1 MSSDGNNSKN
11 IAPFTIFSSSAEGGY
26 LTELHTNFTGGV
38 EINNLHTDT
47 YGEFRHPPAQGTFTN
62 KFVGGSPHR
71 HNAVGSTDRVEAFS
85 ITFETPISFLFEST
99 ETEITPIAGAPTGTD
114 LMFELDGFGGVQP
127 LDPPADSDAVWEL
140 DVDDDITPGNGTGAG
155 ILTITKPTR
164 PVLYR
169 DEFAKRP
176 INIRNIR
183 QQSPGNFSHTREI
196 VHTAGRTL
204 NPGQARAA
212 AYSVTYPLFPSNEN
226 AVLNVDGDT
235 GNLAEY
241 AMPELSSSASAHV
254 FVNRFSSPGDR
265 YTMSRGFLNPIGEE
279 YSAYN
284 TMPFRNLNVR
294 VENDENMKVHNA
306 QFAANHHPVN
316 RNTGYKSA
324 GSPLYDNG
332 NVTHAIPQNTLQYS
346 WITASAEDTI
356 ADFQGFA
363 TGSDLSFHSGTIK
376 LNLTPREA
384 MNSHSPLEDPVEVS
398 AVYTNTTPKYADYNS
413 QTGEVYY
420 CAIFGMGGGFI
431 YAVDDDGNSTTV
443 LDPSTI
449 TSSPW
454 AIKVVPSEDKLYWTE
469 YIDKKIMYAEISDP
483 STNGSVATGL
493 IHPPYH
499 IEVSGNTA
507 YYTAATAFGPDLV
520 KSIDLTSP
528 SETVLFGNAS
538 VTNLDEFTGIRF
550 DESTNKLYFIGN
562 NAPGNNVTVGTWDIN
577 SSTLSILKT
586 DITTIGEATDMQLN
600 TSNRT
605 MFIVATQAGESS
617 IYRMSMDQESDPIL
631 VKTLSGLSDMINLS
645 FMESKL
651 MVMTNTV
658 NPHEIYTI
666 SPEFTYFPLNSV
678 YLDEDNNTQD
688 FDLTG
693 SVYGYST
700 WKQVRGGELKL
711 SRHYRENSILAA
723 ANNEDIITQ
732 FSEPAIVAKHKPLE
746 HVIGI
751 DETSEDYVVKSPYG
765 NELVRHSNEEL
776 NQLFAFTRSDHGTTY
791 TQLKDNYI
799 NRSIDDPAN
808 PVKRFV
814 SMTYGETVFPRSKNA
829 FKSKVRIRGNYTE
842 VAGTGENGYDRRFG
856 SQNTMYSSTG
866 RRSSSA
872 LNSQGLLTY
881 ALAFDP
887 MKTDGANSFLSAP
900 GHNGNVGEMNYD
912 FDETHFVIDPDGYVR
927 PHLNF
932 FETNHAYVASTDTD
946 YNERLVEEMSGKTR
960 WYDSYDLYQENSR
973 GLLPEASVIPEFR
986 ISEHMDYY
994 IEDAAGNFRAD
1005 NKKFLTLLGHENSSS
1020 AAARASVN
1028 FDTDFEDTILDS
1040 EKIEHFDKIKKDHT
1054 GHSRPRKLTLTA
1066 AGVKKLLP
1074 YNGFYPDT
1082 RTVQLGNLLSQSI
1095 APNIQGY
1102 LTVPGNP
1109 SKAEQFL
1116 DTDPVQGHAAI
1127 LKTIA
1132 SPGILYNTTKAGL
1145 AVDYPIYTSQP
1156 ETASLSG
1163 NPTNVLV
1170 LSSDVTASTRLPF
1183 ETLVNLNE
1191 NLPRDERVFLVG
1203 AHPHQTTDDS
1213 FASSSLYYG
1222 KWNGK
1227 KKPYFEIAS
1236 HNYLAESVNFFLK
1249 NSEVSS
1255 FISKPQNEFAE
1266 VEADK
1271 TYYMDVVL
1279 RDEVQMNRFAEYS
1292 GVTSSF
1298 PTHEVIE
1305 ANLDLEFALG
1315 DKASTSTAV
1324 AQDNQGGA
1332 YVLFGMPE
1340 QNRAYLTHTNQE
1352 GNSTNLSEDYLTGAS
1367 NQLYGT
1373 SVAMQSGSNGLY
1385 LAIGAPENEGL
1396 STTGSIYT
1404 YRYTPAGLEFLGNQ
1418 DSPTT
1423 SCESYGSSVS
1433 LVSGSDAVYYAT
1445 CTRHYSSGGTDRTL
1459 VTGHKYKTGSFG
1471 YLNGGLGTS
1480 SETIEEY
1487 SGSCSVAIASGSS
1500 MIAVAVGTTQL
1511 SGADEGHVT
1520 ILTSSAAATPYHP
1533 ASPDLLYF
1541 DTLPLVGWQPTAVST
1556 PFNYPVQSISAISTP
1571 TSGALAG
1578 YNSFFFLVSSIAT
1591 PYPFSSH
1598 EMFRMVDWTPLRF
1611 GRVGSPF
1618 DNTLTGTGF
1627 SDIYFQAYYADDYL
1641 LDSFDDIV
1649 FNTSLSQNPSDPF
1662 DVMIAI
1668 PAVRALYG
1676 KEEPEVMIKN
1686 VALHETHLSFNPP
1699 WPTSHT
1705 FIPKAGYGD
1714 TNAIS
1719 LSRYGAG
1726 IDIDMNSSLD
1736 PFVST
1741 GMPTLDSEAGSVHLV
1756 YSAPRRD
1763 VYSQH
1768 GRLFGSPLDRAYDPA
1783 YSQYTPPGFHGERIA
1798 TISFSSSVGGIT
1810 SLEEIL
1816 KSSTVA
1822 DSEAIKEGQTSKF
1835 SGENV
1840 SLSTDEQSAKMPIE
1854 SSVSLFGKTKQP
1866 DVEFQIS
1873 ETGETTRV
1881 DRAKSAGA
1889 SAFRWAISTKYECPV
1904 IDVSSSLYADN
1915 YTSHLADENDAVW
1928 GFSGSSGQFSHPR
1941 SVWTSHGQATAPDKG
1956 YFFEL
1961 RESTSKGANDGS
1973 LVELCGFTPGTKK
1986 IGSVADNKVI
1996 SEAIMVVPYTSQAIK
2011 NKTVEIES
2019 GKHFFRLNNSELK
2032 RQKRSVED
2040 NGYAISEDLRE
2051 TSISELI
2058 QGMKD
2063 YVIPPHYNFLQ
2074 YKDIKPFACYFLEF
2088 EHTLSQRDLIDI
2100 WQGITPSIAL
2110 NPETEEV
2117 EISHDINKHNLF
2129 HNIDIPTDIKFMIFK
2144 VKKQAMW
2151 NYYDITTDS
2160 TDDNRFRFDFQG
2172 DGKVEVVP
2180 EYNYNWPYDFFSLVE
2195 RAKVDV
2201 DITFKKEDEEE

>member
-11 IAPFTIFSSSAEGGY
+11 IAPFTMFSSSAEGGY
-26 LTELHTNFTGGV
+26 LTELHTNFTGGI

-62 KFVGGSPHR
+62 KFVGGNTHR
-71 HNAVGSTDRVEAFS
+71 HHSVGQADRMEAFS
-85 ITFETPISFLFEST
+85 VSFGSPQSFLFEST
-99 ETEITPIAGAPTGTD
+99 TTEVTPIAGAPAGTD
-114 LMFELDGFGGVQP
+114 LMFELDGGGNIQP
-127 LDPPADSDAVWEL
+127 LDPPADNDAVWEI
-140 DVDDDITPGNGTGAG
+140 DGDGDITTGLPNGAG
-155 ILTITKPTR
+155 TLFISRPTR

-169 DEFAKRP
+169 DEYAKRSV
-176 INIRNIR
+176 NIKNIR
-183 QQSPGNFSHTREI
+183 QQSPGNFAQTRDVIHTS
-196 VHTAGRTL
+196 GRTL

-212 AYSVTYPLFPSNEN
+212 AYSVTYPLFPRSEN
-226 AVLNVDGDT
+226 PVLNVSGTNSLED
-235 GNLAEY
+235 Y

-284 TMPFRNLNVR
+284 ATPFRNLNVR
-294 VENDENMKVHNA
+294 EENNENLTTHNEQFSA
-306 QFAANHHPVN
+306 QDHPVN
-316 RNTGYKSA
+316 RNPNYDGLISA
-324 GSPLYDNG
+324 VVDSDEFVVGDNLTVVGTTVTNPGVSSFTEHFYSQDGSPRYAAASATWGSGNFFFSLNDDPPLDADFHTLNFAWFLVGGTLAVIYESDVSQGSFPASPTDVFSIVYDGNQVQYLQNGTVQRTVVVDAPAKLYFDSALGGPSEMTDASFSYLRTDYDNA

-346 WITASAEDTI
+346 WINDSAEDTI
-356 ADFQGFA
+356 SDFQGFA
-363 TGSDLSFHSGTIK
+363 TGSDITFYSDTIGFDS
-376 LNLTPREA
+376 P
-384 MNSHSPLEDPVEVS
+384 MNSVH
-398 AVYTNTTPKYADYNS
+398 
-413 QTGEVYY
+413 
-420 CAIFGMGGGFI
+420 
-431 YAVDDDGNSTTV
+431 
-443 LDPSTI
+443 
-449 TSSPW
+449 
-454 AIKVVPSEDKLYWTE
+454 
-469 YIDKKIMYAEISDP
+469 
-483 STNGSVATGL
+483 
-493 IHPPYH
+493 
-499 IEVSGNTA
+499 
-507 YYTAATAFGPDLV
+507 
-520 KSIDLTSP
+520 
-528 SETVLFGNAS
+528 
-538 VTNLDEFTGIRF
+538 
-550 DESTNKLYFIGN
+550 
-562 NAPGNNVTVGTWDIN
+562 
-577 SSTLSILKT
+577 
-586 DITTIGEATDMQLN
+586 
-600 TSNRT
+600 
-605 MFIVATQAGESS
+605 
-617 IYRMSMDQESDPIL
+617 
-631 VKTLSGLSDMINLS
+631 
-645 FMESKL
+645 
-651 MVMTNTV
+651 
-658 NPHEIYTI
+658 
-666 SPEFTYFPLNSV
+666 
-678 YLDEDNNTQD
+678 LDEDNNTQD
-688 FDLTG
+688 FDFTG
-693 SVYGYST
+693 SVYGYNT
-700 WKQVRGGELKL
+700 WKQIRGGNLKL
-711 SRHYRENSILAA
+711 SRYYRENSILAA
-723 ANNEDIITQ
+723 ANNKDIITQ
-732 FSEPAIVAKHKPLE
+732 FSEPAVVAKHKPME

-751 DETSEDYVVKSPYG
+751 DSTDENYTVKSPYG
-765 NELVRHSNEEL
+765 NELVRHSNEEI
-776 NQLFAFTRSDHGTTY
+776 NELFAYIRSDEGTSY

-866 RRSSSA
+866 RRNSSA

-1040 EKIEHFDKIKKDHT
+1040 EKMEHFDKIKKDHT

-1156 ETASLSG
+1156 ETASLSD

-1203 AHPHQTTDDS
+1203 AHPHQTTDGS
-1213 FASSSLYYG
+1213 FADSSLYYG

-1249 NSEVSS
+1249 NSEVNS

-1279 RDEVQMNRFAEYS
+1279 RDEVQMNKFAEYS

-1305 ANLDLEFALG
+1305 ANMDLEIESA
-1315 DKASTSTAV
+1315 DDASTSTAV
-1324 AQDNQGGA
+1324 AQDNNGGA
-1332 YVLFGMPE
+1332 FVLFGIPE
-1340 QNRAYLTHTNQE
+1340 KNKAYLTHTNKE
-1352 GNSTNLSEDYLTGAS
+1352 GNSINLSETFLTGAV
-1367 NQLYGT
+1367 NQLYGAA
-1373 SVAMQSGSNGLY
+1373 VAMESGSDGLY
-1385 LAIGAPENEGL
+1385 FAIGAPEIEGL
-1396 STTGSIYT
+1396 STTGSMYA
-1404 YRYTPAGLEFLGNQ
+1404 YRYTASGVELLGSQ
-1418 DSPTT
+1418 DTLGS
-1423 SCESYGSSVS
+1423 SGEGFGSSVA

-1445 CTRHYSSGGTDRTL
+1445 CLRNTAGVVTDPTVAYGFKYQAGTFDW
-1459 VTGHKYKTGSFG
+1459 
-1471 YLNGGLGTS
+1471 LNS
-1480 SETIEEY
+1480 PSIPDSNAAISNY
-1487 SGSCSVAIASGSS
+1487 SGSCSVTISSGSTA
-1500 MIAVAVGTTQL
+1500 ICIGVATQNY
-1511 SGADEGHVT
+1511 SGGATDHKGHWT
-1520 ILTSSAAATPYHP
+1520 ALTSSN
-1533 ASPDLLYF
+1533 ASPQLVAHADGYF
-1541 DTLPLVGWQPTAVST
+1541 SYWGSNERPGIT
-1556 PFNYPVQSISAISTP
+1556 SISSVSINDPAYT
-1571 TSGALAG
+1571 TE
-1578 YNSFFFLVSSIAT
+1578 NEFFFLLTAYPFTSLKTIHQMIRISDVNPSSWAYLLPIWNSVSDTHLETDFGVLIPDDFSFMAHLPPREGSAGTVFERGYVKTSMVSDDSDPRKVYITLPTGGGYTSTPSQQSIKIIEADLQTQRTGNYWFPENNIITDSEKSSAT
-1591 PYPFSSH
+1591 PKPGY
-1598 EMFRMVDWTPLRF
+1598 E
-1611 GRVGSPF
+1611 GA
-1618 DNTLTGTGF
+1618 N
-1627 SDIYFQAYYADDYL
+1627 
-1641 LDSFDDIV
+1641 
-1649 FNTSLSQNPSDPF
+1649 NSQ
-1662 DVMIAI
+1662 
-1668 PAVRALYG
+1668 
-1676 KEEPEVMIKN
+1676 EE
-1686 VALHETHLSFNPP
+1686 TWF
-1699 WPTSHT
+1699 
-1705 FIPKAGYGD
+1705 
-1714 TNAIS
+1714 
-1719 LSRYGAG
+1719 GAG
-1726 IDIDMNSSLD
+1726 VDIDVNSSAD
-1736 PFVST
+1736 IFIST
-1741 GMPTLDSEAGSVHLV
+1741 GYPALNSNAGSVHLI
-1756 YSAPRRD
+1756 YSAPRTD
-1763 VYSQH
+1763 LYSQH
-1768 GRLFGSPLDRAYDPA
+1768 GRLFGSPLDGAYDPA
-1783 YSQYTPPGFHGERIA
+1783 YVSYTPPGFHGERVA
-1798 TISFSSSVGGIT
+1798 TVSFSSSVGGIV
-1810 SLEEIL
+1810 SLDEIL
-1816 KSSTVA
+1816 KSAEIS
-1822 DSEAIKEGQTSKF
+1822 DKESIKEGQVSQF
-1835 SGENV
+1835 SGDNS
-1840 SLSTDEQSAKMPIE
+1840 SLTVEQIRAKMPIE

-1873 ETGETTRV
+1873 ETGEATRV

-1915 YTSHLADENDAVW
+1915 YTSHLADEDAAVW

-1941 SVWTSHGQATAPDKG
+1941 SVWTSYGQATSPDKG

-1961 RESTSKGANDGS
+1961 RESTSKGTNDGS

-2019 GKHFFRLNNSELK
+2019 GKHFFRLNNAELK

-2040 NGYAISEDLRE
+2040 NGYAVSEDLRE

-2110 NPETEEV
+2110 NPETDEV
-2117 EISHDINKHNLF
+2117 EVSHDINKHNLF
-2129 HNIDIPTDIKFMIFK
+2129 HNIDIPSDIKFMIFK

-2201 DITFKKEDEEE
+2201 DITFKKDDEE